1 MTETT
6 PAPPVVPSTHTPT
19 LPTTSTVPTTPTRS
33 TTAPTTT
40 PTNDPTNARSAA
52 PNGAARQ
59 PLAHDS
65 IPRDPIAE
73 NPGAQNPVA
82 RDPLAQKPTA
92 TDPIARDPGTDP
104 ALDAALAHLATLED
118 LAPDDPV
125 RRRIE
130 LAVAAFAKSGRK
142 QRRAERKRERA
153 TERTDVFARTAT
165 GADDRIDDEPLDEA
179 AAGPRPVGTVPG
191 QRCYVCKRIY
201 STIDAFYHQLCPP
214 CAHKNRVRRRARADL
229 TGRRALVTGGRVKIG
244 FELVLKLLR
253 DGAEVIVTSRFPHDT
268 RTRFAAVPD
277 HRAWYDRLTVVPIDL
292 RDPGR
297 LIAWCDELVAEGRPL
312 DILVNNAAQ
321 TVRRPPES
329 YAPLLAAERAAL
341 GAGAF
346 EPVTALAPAMPGDAV
361 PSPPQ
366 LVSAA
371 GSLALPVDAA
381 GLVPDPAPA
390 NSWSRRVHEIDP
402 VELLE
407 VQLVNVT
414 APFLLV
420 SRLLPLMRRSPYAR
434 RYIVNVSAVEGQF
447 TRHYKAPGHPHTNM
461 AKAALN
467 MLTRTSAEDLARH
480 GVYMTSVDTGWITD
494 EKPFPDRERV
504 ARAGFRTPLDIVDG
518 AARVYDPVVRGEQEP
533 GAEPP
538 FGCFLKDYAVAP
550 W

>member
-6 PAPPVVPSTHTPT
+6 PAPPEVPS
-19 LPTTSTVPTTPTRS
+19 
-33 TTAPTTT
+33 
-40 PTNDPTNARSAA
+40 
-52 PNGAARQ
+52 
-59 PLAHDS
+59 AH
-65 IPRDPIAE
+65 IP
-73 NPGAQNPVA
+73 
-82 RDPLAQKPTA
+82 KPH
-92 TDPIARDPGTDP
+92 DP
-104 ALDAALAHLATLED
+104 AVDPSLEACLAHLASLED
-118 LAPDDPV
+118 LDPDDPV

-130 LAVAAFAKSGRK
+130 AAVASFTKSGRK
-142 QRRAERKRERA
+142 QRRAERKLARAAERA
-153 TERTDVFARTAT
+153 AVIGRTAT
-165 GADDRIDDEPLDEA
+165 GADDRIDDEPLDESA
-179 AAGPRPVGTVPG
+179 AEPGSVGFIPG
-191 QRCYVCKRIY
+191 QRCYVCKHHY
-201 STIDAFYHQLCPP
+201 SAIDAFYHQLCPS
-214 CAHKNRVRRRARADL
+214 CAQENRVRRRARTDL
-229 TGRRALVTGGRVKIG
+229 SGRRALVTGGRVKIG

-268 RTRFAAVPD
+268 RTRFAAVAD
-277 HRAWYDRLTVVPIDL
+277 HAEWYDRLTVAPLDL

-341 GAGAF
+341 GAAAF
-346 EPVTALAPAMPGDAV
+346 EPVTALASASVGDAV
-361 PSPPQ
+361 PLPQ
-366 LVSAA
+366 LVAAA
-371 GSLALPVDAA
+371 GGLALPLDAA
-381 GLVPDPAPA
+381 GLVPDTAPA
-390 NSWSRRVHEIDP
+390 NSWSRRVHEVDP

-420 SRLLPLMRRSPYAR
+420 SRLLPLMLGTPRAR

-467 MLTRTSAEDLARH
+467 MLTRTSAEDLARQ

-494 EKPFPDRERV
+494 EKPFPDRQRV
-504 ARAGFRTPLDIVDG
+504 ARAGFRTPLDVVDG
-518 AARVYDPVVRGEQEP
+518 AARVYDPVVRGERNP
-533 GAEPP
+533 SVEPP

>member
-6 PAPPVVPSTHTPT
+6 PAPPVVPSIHTPT
-19 LPTTSTVPTTPTRS
+19 T
-33 TTAPTTT
+33 TTAPGATT
-40 PTNDPTNARSAA
+40 D
-52 PNGAARQ
+52 GAARN
-59 PLAHDS
+59 PTAH
-65 IPRDPIAE
+65 
-73 NPGAQNPVA
+73 NPG
-82 RDPLAQKPTA
+82 
-92 TDPIARDPGTDP
+92 PGT
-104 ALDAALAHLATLED
+104 ALDACLAQLAALED

-130 LAVAAFAKSGRK
+130 LAVTAFVNSGRK
-142 QRRAERKRERA
+142 RRRAERKRTRAAERA
-153 TERTDVFARTAT
+153 EVFARTAT
-165 GADDRIDDEPLDEA
+165 GADDRVDDEPLDDSA
-179 AAGPRPVGTVPG
+179 ADPGPVGTVPG

-201 STIDAFYHQLCPP
+201 SVIDAFYHQLCPR
-214 CAHKNRVRRRARADL
+214 CAHENRVRRRARADL
-229 TGRRALVTGGRVKIG
+229 AGRRALVTGGRVKIG

-277 HRAWYDRLTVVPIDL
+277 HGAWFDRLTVVPIDL

-341 GAGAF
+341 GAAAF
-346 EPVTALAPAMPGDAV
+346 EPVTAVAPAAPGGADK
-361 PSPPQ
+361 PLPQ

-371 GSLALPVDAA
+371 GGLALPLDAA
-381 GLVPDPAPA
+381 GLLPDTSPA

-420 SRLLPLMRRSPYAR
+420 SRLLPLMLESPYAR

-518 AARVYDPVVRGEQEP
+518 AARVYDPVVRGEQDP

>member
-1 MTETT
+1 M
-6 PAPPVVPSTHTPT
+6 
-19 LPTTSTVPTTPTRS
+19 
-33 TTAPTTT
+33 
-40 PTNDPTNARSAA
+40 
-52 PNGAARQ
+52 
-59 PLAHDS
+59 
-65 IPRDPIAE
+65 
-73 NPGAQNPVA
+73 
-82 RDPLAQKPTA
+82 
-92 TDPIARDPGTDP
+92 
-104 ALDAALAHLATLED
+104 AHLASLED
-118 LAPDDPV
+118 LDADDPV

-130 LAVAAFAKSGRK
+130 YAVAAFAKSGRK
-142 QRRAERKRERA
+142 QRRAERKRARAAERA
-153 TERTDVFARTAT
+153 EVFARTAT
-165 GADDRIDDEPLDEA
+165 GADDRVDDMPLDDSA
-179 AAGPRPVGTVPG
+179 AAPGPVGRVPG

-201 STIDAFYHQLCPP
+201 SAIDAFYHQLCPP
-214 CAHKNRVRRRARADL
+214 CAHNNRVRRQARTDL

-268 RTRFAAVPD
+268 RTRFAAVSD
-277 HRAWYDRLTVVPIDL
+277 HGAWFDRLTVVPIDL

-312 DILVNNAAQ
+312 EILVNNAAQ

-341 GAGAF
+341 GGAAF
-346 EPVTALAPAMPGDAV
+346 EPVTALTPAPSGVVGVAML
-361 PSPPQ
+361 PQ
-366 LVSAA
+366 LVATS
-371 GSLALPVDAA
+371 GELALPIDAA
-381 GLVPDPAPA
+381 GLVPDAAPA

-420 SRLLPLMRRSPYAR
+420 SRLLPLLLASPYAR

-494 EKPFPDRERV
+494 EKPLPDRERV

-533 GAEPP
+533 DEVPP